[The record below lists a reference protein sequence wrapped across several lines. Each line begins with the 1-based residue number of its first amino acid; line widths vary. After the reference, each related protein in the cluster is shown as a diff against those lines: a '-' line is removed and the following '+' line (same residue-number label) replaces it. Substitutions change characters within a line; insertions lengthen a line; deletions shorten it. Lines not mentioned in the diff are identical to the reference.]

1 MSFVSSVCYVRRS
14 RVIAECGFVP
24 SPCHA
29 GRSVHVGLRRFPFP
43 IGLSAFL
50 SLSIG
55 WSANRWYVGGR
66 SAYMGVPPLFSFF
79 RRVGERD
86 GFGGVYWVIRR
97 YYDVGGYRENVMRY
111 GALYGV

>member
-1 MSFVSSVCYVRRS
+1 MDGCGSKPSS
-14 RVIAECGFVP
+14 
-24 SPCHA
+24 CHA
-29 GRSVHVGLRRFPFP
+29 GRSVYVGLRRFPF
-43 IGLSAFL
+43 SVN
-50 SLSIG
+50 
-55 WSANRWYVGGR
+55 WSVGGKR
-66 SAYMGVPPLFSFF
+66 RRAAYMGVPPLFSFF